1 MGALYKRIELMG
13 MTFTEIF
20 YHLKELEKRFNEIK
34 YPPEATFQP
43 SFSSK
48 IRKAERYCS
57 KYNLPEFE
65 IEEFFEKVE
74 Q

>member
-1 MGALYKRIELMG
+1 MG
-13 MTFTEIF
+13 MTFAEIF
-20 YHLKELEKRFNEIK
+20 KQLKELEKKFNEIK

-48 IRKAERYCS
+48 IRKAERDCLQ
-57 KYNLPEFE
+57 YNLPEFE
-65 IEEFFEKVE
+65 IEEFLGNVE